1 MRRFQE
7 VRFMPQA
14 HAVQLTPMA
23 DTALISITGPASEAQ
38 LKYGWNHLLRL
49 EFHDA
54 DIEEFDGCLLFDQ
67 DMARQV
73 IQFVESLPDTVTR
86 VYVHCH
92 AGISRSAGVAK
103 FVAEMTDSPFNKE
116 YNSYNRLVY
125 STLRKA
131 YFGDQYGQGLGAFEA
146 LSESSLSEMAND
158 VEMAIRQVPKPR

>member
-1 MRRFQE
+1 MQRFQE

-14 HAVQLTPMA
+14 YAVQLTPMA

-54 DIEEFDGCLLFDQ
+54 DIEEFEGCLLFDQ

-73 IQFVESLPDTVTR
+73 IQFVESLPDHVTR
-86 VYVHCH
+86 FYVHCH

-103 FVAEMTDSPFNKE
+103 FVAEMTESPFNKD
-116 YNSYNRLVY
+116 YSSYNRLVY

-131 YFGDQYGQGLGAFEA
+131 YFGDQYGQGLSAFEVMPGA
-146 LSESSLSEMAND
+146 SLSEIVDD
-158 VEMAIRQVPKPR
+158 VERATRQIPKPR